1 LCVSGDHR
9 VRKKAEL
16 TSVRD
21 LGDLVRLETIPVHV
35 SQRNEG
41 RSLDVTSL
49 PALVGACLDEL
60 IKS

>member
-1 LCVSGDHR
+1 MRVSGDHP

-16 TSVRD
+16 TGIRD
-21 LGDLVRLETIPVHV
+21 LGDLVRLETVPVHV
-35 SQRNEG
+35 SQGTVG

-60 IKS
+60 AES